1 MDSMGEHERTM
12 PVVLRPDRR
21 HSTVTLTLL
30 PLPPIVVLFAASD
43 NPSTLIRVIV
53 VLGALAAFPLFVW
66 HASALMSARDRL
78 EVTSTS
84 LFVTR
89 LGRTTEFDLAQCGQ
103 FRPFSAF
110 FIAQF
115 VTFSYPEGTRR
126 RTHTLAKYE
135 PSAVELARTLNLA
148 RAMAAQPRA
157 TDREDDLAMAHLWRR
172 HRPQRPR

>member
-1 MDSMGEHERTM
+1 MDAMGEQERTL

-21 HSTVTLTLL
+21 HSTITLTLL
-30 PLPPIVVLFAASD
+30 PLPPIVVLFAASN

-78 EVTSTS
+78 EVTATS

-89 LGRTTEFDLAQCGQ
+89 LGRTTEFELAQCGQ

-110 FIAQF
+110 FLAQF
-115 VTFSYPEGTRR
+115 VTFSYPEGDRR

-135 PSAVELARTLNLA
+135 PSAMELARTLNLA
-148 RAMAAQPRA
+148 RTSAEPPGA
-157 TDREDDLAMAHLWRR
+157 TEREEDVAMAHLWRR
-172 HRPQRPR
+172 HRPHKPR